1 MYLLIILR
9 KAFQFFIELTI
20 YKKLKC
26 FLINFSLYIT
36 KQKQSKAKQ
45 KQSKSKAKAKAKM
58 ALLNTTDNLQI
69 KQVRGKYVISTMPK
83 EWEFGQANTLLECPM
98 CMRDAT
104 WRGVLIGPCDACS
117 ELYNDV
123 AGIGFPEKEYSHA
136 MPGGSASAPFG
147 YFCGF
152 GREVCR
158 KINELLLEVD
168 AIPVNA
174 QHIKHADAYSFYGAA
189 SMYESIIESS
199 WATHNIGLRYNCDC
213 DSMRLSSILRV
224 LSTLAEEFDMSA
236 DFYEHCE
243 KMEKEWT
250 ECKHA
255 GTQEDVDAEIARKEL
270 DRKKHMHECHYCGN
284 IRETLLCGGCKS
296 IRYCSVACQHR
307 DWKMGG
313 AYSCADGEPS
323 SPHKECCAYLARL
336 RSEQKAFEK
345 SSAKPM

>member
-1 MYLLIILR
+1 M
-9 KAFQFFIELTI
+9 
-20 YKKLKC
+20 KC
-26 FLINFSLYIT
+26 FSFSFRLHIT
-36 KQKQSKAKQ
+36 EQS
-45 KQSKSKAKAKAKM
+45 KAKM

-83 EWEFGQANTLLECPM
+83 EWEFGQANTLLECHT

-117 ELYNDV
+117 AVYNDV

-136 MPGGSASAPFG
+136 MPSGSASAPFG
-147 YFCGF
+147 YLCGF

-158 KINELLLEVD
+158 KINELLLEADV
-168 AIPVNA
+168 IPVNA
-174 QHIKHADAYSFYGAA
+174 PHIKHADAYSFYGAA
-189 SMYESIIESS
+189 SMYSAIIESS
-199 WATHNIGLRYNCDC
+199 WAMHNIGLRYNCDC
-213 DSMRLSSILRV
+213 DSIRLNSILRV
-224 LSTLAEEFDMSA
+224 LSTLAEEFDTSV

-250 ECKHA
+250 ECTHA
-255 GTQEDVDAEIARKEL
+255 ATQEDVDAEIARKEL
-270 DRKKHMHECHYCGN
+270 DSIHMHECHYCGN
-284 IRETLLCGGCKS
+284 IAETLLCGGCKS

-313 AYSCADGEPS
+313 AYSCADGESS

-336 RSEQKAFEK
+336 RSGQKAFEK
-345 SSAKPM
+345 SLAKSF